1 MLFGAAGQVASMA
14 ILCGVN
20 STQNSVSIMMQACA
34 VVSAFLLA
42 SFKTAS
48 SVDLM
53 ALSAGLPLRLQHLRR
68 QLAGH
73 DLALPR
79 RNRPSPNPCT
89 RKRLVSSPD
98 PLSARENEFSRLRA
112 VPR

>member
-20 STQNSVSIMMQACA
+20 STQNSASIMIQACA

-48 SVDLM
+48 SVDLT
-53 ALSAGLPLRLQHLRR
+53 ALSAGLPLCLQHLRR
-68 QLAGH
+68 

-89 RKRLVSSPD
+89 RKR
-98 PLSARENEFSRLRA
+98 PLHLRQLDL
-112 VPR
+112 